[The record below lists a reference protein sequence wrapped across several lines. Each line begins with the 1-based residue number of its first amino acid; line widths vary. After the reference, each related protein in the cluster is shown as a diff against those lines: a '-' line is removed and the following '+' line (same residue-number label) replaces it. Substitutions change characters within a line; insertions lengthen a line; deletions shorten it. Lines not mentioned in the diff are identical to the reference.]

1 MRHAM
6 KILMA
11 EALKQHRVI
20 FGSRSVLFAMVL
32 WPLMQLATAYYTVHP
47 LTATP
52 GIAARWPLAAEPER
66 LLAFLATGALGYAFF
81 FSVLES
87 SWWFSYERATGT
99 LEGLFLTPANRLVL
113 VLANGAGAM
122 VQNTWLFTGMA
133 GALIAATG
141 AVNVAHP
148 LMYAVVLLALV
159 VPAMAFGALVNSL
172 LIFARDASML
182 FNLIEEPL
190 WLVSGVRLPLFALPS
205 WIRAGGVLVPLTGGL
220 VVMRGALLDGERLG
234 DLLPELALLGGLSA
248 VFVLLSAVVLRLG
261 EKRAQRTGE
270 LRLH

>member
-1 MRHAM
+1 MRHAL
-6 KILMA
+6 KIFMA

-20 FGSRSVLFAMVL
+20 FGSRTTLFAMVL
-32 WPLMQLATAYYTVHP
+32 WPLMQLATSYYTVRP
-47 LTATP
+47 LTDTP
-52 GIAARWPLAAEPER
+52 GIAERWPLAAEPER
-66 LLAFLATGALGYAFF
+66 LLAFLATGALAYAFF

-122 VQNTWLFTGMA
+122 VQNTWLFTCMA
-133 GALIAATG
+133 SALITATG
-141 AVNVAHP
+141 TVHVTHP

-159 VPAMAFGALVNSL
+159 IPATAFGALINSI
-172 LIFARDASML
+172 LIFARDASMM

-190 WLVSGVRLPLFALPS
+190 WFATGVRLPLFALPS
-205 WIRAGGVLVPLTGGL
+205 WLRACGTVLPLTGSL
-220 VVMRGALLDGERLG
+220 IVMRGALDGATIG
-234 DLLPELALLGGLSA
+234 ALLPELALLGGLSA
-248 VFVLLSAVVLRLG
+248 AFVALAAIVLRAG

-270 LRLH
+270 LRLS